1 MQNIIAQLVFFHL
14 TPIWLGSVVK
24 RRRYGDFSL
33 GKVHVLVW
41 ERFIDLSCTHC
52 VHVFTVGIP
61 RARSRY
67 SAREAGQ
74 HVSINTAMIRLYG
87 SSQWTA
93 LYSRGLGL

>member
-1 MQNIIAQLVFFHL
+1 MAI
-14 TPIWLGSVVK
+14 
-24 RRRYGDFSL
+24 
-33 GKVHVLVW
+33 LVW
-41 ERFIDLSCTHC
+41 ERFIDLSRTQSRTHC

-93 LYSRGLGL
+93 LCSRGLGL